1 MAEKEMSGKDLLD
14 QLYRGLDVVPAV
26 EAEMDAQEL
35 RELAPLQAAE
45 PPHAQTELSAKVAP
59 DAPAA
64 RAKLVRSP
72 LMILCGI
79 AVAGTIAA
87 AAALHQSELRTPPSA
102 PVVIAPPSPPP
113 PAPIASVA
121 APEEMRY
128 VELKNPFDETEV
140 FKFPPGTSER
150 DARDEM
156 ATLLLQRAIERKAH
170 LPRTRKLAAEQRK
183 TNSGRGS

>member
-1 MAEKEMSGKDLLD
+1 MTEKEMSGKDLLE

-35 RELAPLQAAE
+35 RELAPVQAAE
-45 PPHAQTELSAKVAP
+45 PQHVQTELPAKVAS
-59 DAPAA
+59 DAPAS

-87 AAALHQSELRTPPSA
+87 AAVLHQSETHPVASS
-102 PVVIAPPSPPP
+102 PVVTAPPSPPP
-113 PAPIASVA
+113 AQVASVA
-121 APEEMRY
+121 APEEIRY
-128 VELKNPFDETEV
+128 VELKNPFDATEV

-156 ATLLLQRAIERKAH
+156 ATLLLKRAIERKAH
-170 LPRTRKLAAEQRK
+170 LPRGRKLAADQHAA
-183 TNSGRGS
+183 TSGRGS

>member
-1 MAEKEMSGKDLLD
+1 MAEKEMSGKDLLE

-35 RELAPLQAAE
+35 RELAPLQAGE
-45 PPHAQTELSAKVAP
+45 PQHAQAELPAKAAS
-59 DAPAA
+59 DAPAP

-87 AAALHQSELRTPPSA
+87 AAALHQSEMRTPPIA
-102 PVVIAPPSPPP
+102 PVVTAPPSPPP
-113 PAPIASVA
+113 EPVASVA
-121 APEEMRY
+121 APEEIRY

-150 DARDEM
+150 DAREEM

-183 TNSGRGS
+183 TNNGRGS